1 MHNWLHAIRISGA
14 RSMTTSAGYRLLV
27 FYSIMQFKTISFTF
41 DKLTRSLW
49 DRPVVEDPHPNSSER
64 NGESGEPSSAGQNL
78 NGNVQHAT
86 PTPVLPISL
95 SDAGTTRSI
104 SSLRGS
110 RSLLPI
116 ASDSDSLIHRQ
127 DIELGFFLGQF
138 FVFYYF

>member
-14 RSMTTSAGYRLLV
+14 RSMTTSAGYRLLA
-27 FYSIMQFKTISFTF
+27 FFSIMQFKTISFTF
-41 DKLTRSLW
+41 YKLLRSLW

-64 NGESGEPSSAGQNL
+64 NGESAEAPSAGQNL
-78 NGNVQHAT
+78 NGSVQHST

-127 DIELGFFLGQF
+127 DIELGFSGQF
-138 FVFYYF
+138 FGFYYF